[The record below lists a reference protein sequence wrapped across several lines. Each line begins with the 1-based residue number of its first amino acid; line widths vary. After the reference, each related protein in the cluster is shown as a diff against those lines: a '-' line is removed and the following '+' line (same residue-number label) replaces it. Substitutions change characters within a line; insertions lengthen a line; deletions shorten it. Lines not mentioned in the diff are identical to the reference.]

1 MPDTVPLSDLSLAAF
16 CPRKLHYARQ
26 TDRTPPSTY
35 QDALDLSQ
43 RYGDVFGP
51 GSTDLP
57 AEKLAVHPSTF
68 REALRAAHTSHAAWE
83 ELVAPQGTDVSLS
96 GKDVHGV
103 VAKVLNDPLAPSLV
117 SPGAPPPEG
126 VWQPQAV
133 KAVGAAKALA
143 WERETPVQRAFVE
156 YPRHGVIRSVELTT
170 RHKAAYRRTLRSI
183 RSMTAPPPRIDD
195 DSKCETCRFADRCG
209 VRTRSLRSLLTG

>member
-35 QDALDLSQ
+35 QDALDLSH
-43 RYGDVFGP
+43 RYGDVFGAGAWEP
-51 GSTDLP
+51 P

-68 REALRAAHTSHAAWE
+68 REAIRAARNTHAAWPA
-83 ELVAPQGTDVSLS
+83 LVAPESTDVSLS

-103 VAKVLNDPLAPSLV
+103 VAKVLEDPLAPSLV

-143 WERETPVQRAFVE
+143 WERETPVERAFVE

-183 RSMTAPPPRIDD
+183 RSMDGPPPRIDD
-195 DSKCETCRFADRCG
+195 DGKCETCRFADRCG